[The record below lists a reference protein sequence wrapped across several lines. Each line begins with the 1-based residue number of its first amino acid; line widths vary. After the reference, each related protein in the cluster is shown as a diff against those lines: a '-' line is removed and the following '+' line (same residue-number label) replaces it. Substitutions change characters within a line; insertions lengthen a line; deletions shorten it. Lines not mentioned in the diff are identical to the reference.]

1 MFMEA
6 NIKCWMVG
14 TCVRVGGGGLG
25 QVIAAHYSIDL
36 NILIA
41 GAAAWTVRSLM
52 NCIRL
57 FFFLSYSRI
66 NSTTTKDLLSGGDD
80 WAKKKLG

>member
-14 TCVRVGGGGLG
+14 TCVRAGGEGLG

-36 NILIA
+36 HILIA

-57 FFFLSYSRI
+57 FFIFFFILFSH
-66 NSTTTKDLLSGGDD
+66 
-80 WAKKKLG
+80 